1 LKELP
6 AAERQAVLAQSLDA
20 TAAEAT
26 KLLGDDTARWRWGA
40 LHTITFRHPL
50 ASTLAR
56 QTVFNLGPVER
67 GGDGYVPNSTS
78 GPGYN
83 QGSGASYRHVLDM
96 ADWDRSVFTSTPGQ
110 SGQPGSP
117 HYGDLLPLWENHEY
131 APLVFSR
138 EAVEQNTERKLV
150 LEPR

>member
-1 LKELP
+1 
-6 AAERQAVLAQSLDA
+6 VLAQSLDA
-20 TAAEAT
+20 AAAEAT

-50 ASTLAR
+50 ANSLAR

-78 GPGYN
+78 GSGYN
-83 QGSGASYRHVLDM
+83 QASGASYRHVLDM
-96 ADWDRSVFTSTPGQ
+96 ANWDRSVFTSTPGQ

-138 EAVEQNTERKLV
+138 EAVEQNTKHKLL